1 MQRNTRRERS
11 SSYLDRRQP
20 EQLYAERFPAQ
31 PETGLMADNASVLR
45 VRDDRQKRPRGLQS
59 ENTRMNGMDRLG
71 PWPEKAVAAFRDLGL
86 TDQEIARYF
95 RVHTKVVRQAARNAK
110 ERAQLGLP
118 LQDSDQT
125 KFRTK
130 QTERGFGK

>member
-20 EQLYAERFPAQ
+20 DQLYAERFPAQ
-31 PETGLMADNASVLR
+31 PETGLMADNASALR
-45 VRDDRQKRPRGLQS
+45 VRDGGRTGARGLKS
-59 ENTRMNGMDRLG
+59 ENNRMNGMDRLG

-95 RVHTKVVRQAARNAK
+95 RVQPKVVRQAARNAK
-110 ERAQLGLP
+110 DRAQLGLP
-118 LQDSDQT
+118 PQDSGQT
-125 KFRTK
+125 KSGTT
-130 QTERGFGK
+130 QTERGFRK